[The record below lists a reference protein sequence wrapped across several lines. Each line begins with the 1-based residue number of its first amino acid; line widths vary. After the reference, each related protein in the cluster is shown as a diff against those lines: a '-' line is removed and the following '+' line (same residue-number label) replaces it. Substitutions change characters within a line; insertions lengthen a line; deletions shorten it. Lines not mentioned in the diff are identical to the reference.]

1 MIWSRTASASA
12 TVRSCLAST
21 FFIASATV
29 IGFQRLARRGEEAK
43 GRRGDRGEGE
53 TRRRGDAERRD
64 TEKSEGAARRS
75 PTSFFR
81 VAPSPLRPFASAS
94 PRLSSPRLSYPFASS
109 PRSGEPTSVLQSLTH
124 TACRLL

>member
-43 GRRGDRGEGE
+43 GRRGDAETRGRGEE
-53 TRRRGDAERRD
+53 RRGEERRGGTTVTD
-64 TEKSEGAARRS
+64 
-75 PTSFFR
+75 FFF
-81 VAPSPLRPFASAS
+81 PGRPFAPSRPHPRVS
-94 PRLSSPRLSYPFASS
+94 PPRVSPTPSPPPPTGFSLERCHQLRSS
-109 PRSGEPTSVLQSLTH
+109 
-124 TACRLL
+124 

>member
-43 GRRGDRGEGE
+43 GRRGDAETRGRGEERHGE
-53 TRRRGDAERRD
+53 ERRGGTTGTD
-64 TEKSEGAARRS
+64 
-75 PTSFFR
+75 FFFPGR
-81 VAPSPLRPFASAS
+81 PFPPSPLRVPLPPSLLPPPLLPPPLLPPPAFSLAH
-94 PRLSSPRLSYPFASS
+94 SSN
-109 PRSGEPTSVLQSLTH
+109 
-124 TACRLL
+124 